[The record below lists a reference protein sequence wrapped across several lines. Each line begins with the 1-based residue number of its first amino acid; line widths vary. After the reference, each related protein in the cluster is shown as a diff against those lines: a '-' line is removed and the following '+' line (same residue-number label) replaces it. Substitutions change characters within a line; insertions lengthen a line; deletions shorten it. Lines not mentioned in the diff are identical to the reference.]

1 MLVRDYKE
9 AVLKAGLEVTERAIA
24 RLEVKEGR

>member
-9 AVLKAGLEVTERAIA
+9 AVLKAGLEVTEKAIE
-24 RLEVKEGR
+24 RLSAKEHA